1 MATLAGSENGQLSA
15 HDRGE
20 YAASVLAA
28 AETPDL
34 VALRALPA
42 ETVIERF
49 AGSPQLMLDM
59 EASTVVDGRVLPKQP
74 REIYAQ
80 GEQLDIPVMLGSNA
94 DEMTTLLDVFLA
106 GGEDIPTAELLKAQ
120 INLLG
125 EQANSL
131 LPLYADNEAD
141 PFDRAPVEAF
151 LTDMMF
157 TQPMRLWAEAMANVS
172 SAAYLYWWSYPTRL
186 EGAEDL
192 GAFHASEIPYVF
204 GQVRDFAGLPIIET
218 DQERRL
224 AVTAGKL
231 WTSFAKT
238 GKPSA
243 PGVPDW
249 PPFELSSKQMLE
261 IGAELKI
268 VSDVRGARVS
278 ALTRATGGSLTA
290 PSP

>member
-1 MATLAGSENGQLSA
+1 M
-15 HDRGE
+15 
-20 YAASVLAA
+20 
-28 AETPDL
+28 
-34 VALRALPA
+34 
-42 ETVIERF
+42 
-49 AGSPQLMLDM
+49 MDM

-74 REIYAQ
+74 REIYAR

-120 INLLG
+120 INMLG

-131 LPLYADNEAD
+131 LPLYADNEAN
-141 PFDRAPVEAF
+141 PFDQAPVEAF
-151 LTDMMF
+151 LTIVMF

-172 SAAYLYWWSYPTRL
+172 SSAYLYWWSYRL
-186 EGAEDL
+186 GSRGSRGSRCISRE
-192 GAFHASEIPYVF
+192 SEIPYVF

-243 PGVPDW
+243 QAFEPGRL
-249 PPFELSSKQMLE
+249 LS
-261 IGAELKI
+261 
-268 VSDVRGARVS
+268 
-278 ALTRATGGSLTA
+278 
-290 PSP
+290 

>member
-1 MATLAGSENGQLSA
+1 
-15 HDRGE
+15 
-20 YAASVLAA
+20 
-28 AETPDL
+28 
-34 VALRALPA
+34 
-42 ETVIERF
+42 
-49 AGSPQLMLDM
+49 
-59 EASTVVDGRVLPKQP
+59 
-74 REIYAQ
+74 
-80 GEQLDIPVMLGSNA
+80 MLGSNA

-106 GGEDIPTAELLKAQ
+106 GGEGIPTAELLKAQ

-131 LPLYADNEAD
+131 LPLYADIEAD
-141 PFDRAPVEAF
+141 PFDCAPVEAF

-172 SAAYLYWWSYPTRL
+172 SVAYLYWWSYPTRL

-231 WTSFAKT
+231 WTSFAKM
-238 GKPSA
+238 GRPSA

-261 IGAELKI
+261 IGVELKV
-268 VSDVRGARVS
+268 VSDVRGPRVS